1 MQHDYPNKSVKP
13 EDVKTKVAKPESPLE
28 EFYFS
33 ADGERPPVTIL
44 ARSQE
49 EAEREYAKKF
59 NLSSTQS

>member
-1 MQHDYPNKSVKP
+1 MKHDYPNKSVTQ
-13 EDVKTKVAKPESPLE
+13 EAVKTEGAKPETPLE
-28 EFYFS
+28 EYYFS

-49 EAEREYAKKF
+49 EAEREYAKRF

>member
-1 MQHDYPNKSVKP
+1 MQHEYPNKSVKP
-13 EDVKTKVAKPESPLE
+13 EGVKTKAETVETPLQ

-49 EAEREYAKKF
+49 EAERDYAKRF
-59 NLSSTQS
+59 NLSSTDK